1 MIAIGELLVHP
12 LIIAA
17 AWLTIWV
24 AIVSQLAAILLGLP
38 IALAQLSGNRL
49 ARGAAW
55 AYNWFFQGTPLLMQ
69 VVFFWAI
76 LPLMGVRLDVILS
89 GIVGLVLHESAR
101 MSQIIRAAIGGVD
114 WRQAEAARS
123 LGMSQWQILKLITGP
138 QALRLALP
146 PTGNEF
152 NYQFKATSLLAAI
165 GIVELTRQ
173 TMVFTD
179 RDPANPLPYFAV
191 AALYYL
197 AMSTVWQLVQD
208 RIERRFARRGFA
220 DRAEVR
226 IPEGA

>member
-1 MIAIGELLVHP
+1 VIPLGDLLIHP
-12 LIIAA
+12 LIVAA

-24 AIVSQLAAILLGLP
+24 AIVSQLAAIVLGLP
-38 IALAQLSGNRL
+38 IALAQLSGNPL
-49 ARGAAW
+49 LRGAAW
-55 AYNWFFQGTPLLMQ
+55 SYNWFFQGTPLLMQ
-69 VVFFWAI
+69 LVFFWAI
-76 LPLMGVRLDVILS
+76 LPLMGIRLDVILS

-114 WRQAEAARS
+114 WRQTEAART
-123 LGMSQWQILKLITGP
+123 LGMSRWQTLRLVTGP

-179 RDPANPLPYFAV
+179 RDPARPLPYFAV

-197 AMSTVWQLVQD
+197 LMSTVWQLVQD

-220 DRAEVR
+220 DRAEVQV
-226 IPEGA
+226 PEGA

>member
-1 MIAIGELLVHP
+1 VIGFGELLVHP
-12 LIIAA
+12 LIIKA

-24 AIVSQLAAILLGLP
+24 AIVSQLVAIVLGLP
-38 IALAQLSGNRL
+38 IALAQLSGNPVL
-49 ARGAAW
+49 RGAAW
-55 AYNWFFQGTPLLMQ
+55 TYNWLFQGTPLLMQ
-69 VVFFWAI
+69 LVFFWAI

-89 GIVGLVLHESAR
+89 GILGLVLHETAR
-101 MSQIIRAAIGGVD
+101 MSQIIRAAVGGVD

-123 LGMSQWQILKLITGP
+123 LGMSGWQVLRLITGP
-138 QALRLALP
+138 QALRIALP

-197 AMSTVWQLVQD
+197 AMSTGWQLLQD
-208 RIERRFARRGFA
+208 RIERRLARRGFA
-220 DRAEVR
+220 DRAEVQIR
-226 IPEGA
+226 VGA